1 MFLRSFCSAQHKP
14 DDFSKKERQRD
25 WCRRRAEYFSLTKE
39 ADMTQSGK
47 KAEEEYEGEQE
58 GENMD
63 NLGPVCLCACRFSKL
78 FDPVA
83 L

>member
-1 MFLRSFCSAQHKP
+1 
-14 DDFSKKERQRD
+14 
-25 WCRRRAEYFSLTKE
+25 
-39 ADMTQSGK
+39 MTQSGK